1 MTRANYEK
9 LFENVN
15 KVVQE
20 EMARD
25 EESPVSDTPD
35 TPVQGVDE
43 PEHKTGDLP
52 REVFDKI
59 EELTNDG
66 EGLEALDRFKEA
78 TIDLF
83 HILVD
88 QIEEE
93 HIETYLMNT
102 VDANIDAA
110 SGNLEG
116 NLEEPK
122 EEMVGPEDEP
132 EVECKMKK
140 DELPEEEEW

>member
-20 EMARD
+20 EMTRD

-35 TPVQGVDE
+35 TSVQGVEE

-59 EELTNDG
+59 EQ
-66 EGLEALDRFKEA
+66 
-78 TIDLF
+78 TIDQEKLDQF
-83 HILVD
+83 HDIASQIYADLNEAG
-88 QIEEE
+88 IEEE
-93 HIETYLMNT
+93 HIETYLMNCI
-102 VDANIDAA
+102 DAEIDAA
-110 SGNLEG
+110 AG
-116 NLEEPK
+116 NLEEPE